1 MMKRIDTQTQRKL
14 YWLFIPMALV
24 VVWMMLYLWF
34 GVNLL
39 DRWFGWDVDV
49 LTWCKPALLGSLL
62 IIFAGYS
69 VAAVRQKCWGELTVS
84 LIMLLFM
91 LLNMSDFFVDLLL
104 PDR

>member
-1 MMKRIDTQTQRKL
+1 
-14 YWLFIPMALV
+14 MALV
-24 VVWMMLYLWF
+24 VVWMMLYLWL

-39 DRWFGWDVDV
+39 EQWFGWDVDV

-62 IIFAGYS
+62 IIFAGYA
-69 VAAVRQKCWGELTVS
+69 VVAVRQKCWGELTVS

>member
-1 MMKRIDTQTQRKL
+1 M
-14 YWLFIPMALV
+14 
-24 VVWMMLYLWF
+24 
-34 GVNLL
+34 
-39 DRWFGWDVDV
+39 DV

-62 IIFAGYS
+62 IIFAGYA

>member
-1 MMKRIDTQTQRKL
+1 MKRIDKRTQRKL

-49 LTWCKPALLGSLL
+49 LTWCKPALLGGL
-62 IIFAGYS
+62 
-69 VAAVRQKCWGELTVS
+69 CELTVS

>member
-1 MMKRIDTQTQRKL
+1 MKRIDKRTQRKL
-14 YWLFIPMALV
+14 QLLVNPMALV

-62 IIFAGYS
+62 IIFAGYA

>member
-1 MMKRIDTQTQRKL
+1 MKRIDKRTQRKL

-24 VVWMMLYLWF
+24 VVWMMLYLWL

-39 DRWFGWDVDV
+39 DRWFGWDGDV

-62 IIFAGYS
+62 IIFAGYA
-69 VAAVRQKCWGELTVS
+69 VVAVRQKCWGELTVS
-84 LIMLLFM
+84 LIMLLLM